1 MAAAATAETDP
12 VKIILLDGRWAGKSS
27 SGNTI
32 LNKEVFG
39 SDQQT
44 EVCVKETNKIA
55 GMQVTVVDTPSWNWV
70 PAEASSD
77 EFKQELKHG
86 VEMLG
91 EGPRAFLLVYPLG
104 ATFLKRHKIAV
115 EEHMELLGAD
125 VWDHT
130 MLLFS
135 RGDWLGEVSIEQHVE
150 GAKAEF
156 KWLLDQ
162 WIPLPRPPRQPSR
175 CFGMPRR
182 LRLPTAVTRL
192 GDEYMNSRYRVTGL
206 DRQPSQL
213 VPSPDSAP
221 LWITLSRWSL
231 LFFLE
236 FAFFIGLLQ
245 HALFLSIVITRTSTL
260 LHFSINSFH

>member
-1 MAAAATAETDP
+1 M
-12 VKIILLDGRWAGKSS
+12 ILLGGRWAGKSS

-44 EVCVKETNKIA
+44 EVCVMETNKIA

-91 EGPRAFLLVYPLG
+91 EGPHAFLLVYPLG

-162 WIPLPRPPRQPSR
+162 CKHRYHVLNNKVKTNEMQVIELLEKIQRMIKGKRKQSKNEPPIS
-175 CFGMPRR
+175 
-182 LRLPTAVTRL
+182 
-192 GDEYMNSRYRVTGL
+192 
-206 DRQPSQL
+206 
-213 VPSPDSAP
+213 
-221 LWITLSRWSL
+221 
-231 LFFLE
+231 
-236 FAFFIGLLQ
+236 
-245 HALFLSIVITRTSTL
+245 
-260 LHFSINSFH
+260 

>member
-1 MAAAATAETDP
+1 M
-12 VKIILLDGRWAGKSS
+12 ILLGGRWAGKSS

-44 EVCVKETNKIA
+44 EVCVMETNKIA

-162 WIPLPRPPRQPSR
+162 CKHRYHVLNNKVKTNEMQVIELLEKIQRMIKGKRKQSKNEPPIMSGEAATSENGEPS
-175 CFGMPRR
+175 G
-182 LRLPTAVTRL
+182 
-192 GDEYMNSRYRVTGL
+192 
-206 DRQPSQL
+206 
-213 VPSPDSAP
+213 
-221 LWITLSRWSL
+221 I
-231 LFFLE
+231 
-236 FAFFIGLLQ
+236 
-245 HALFLSIVITRTSTL
+245 
-260 LHFSINSFH
+260 